1 MSIVILFI
9 AISVYV
15 IGFMPTIAQN
25 LERVISNSKVAL
37 NIDSYTNWTNIPK
50 FGYPKNEMG
59 EQLSESFYL
68 RVAYARAGVRAA
80 LEHPWGYGVTRK
92 AFERIE
98 QQKYPDATIS
108 NTHNG
113 YLNMSCAVGMPG
125 LLLFVLALISIF
137 WQLKNSS
144 SELAHPATWMI
155 GIYVVHWAIDALE
168 RDHFFESYLFVIALL
183 LTMTLNKSPQK
194 KHA

>member
-1 MSIVILFI
+1 M
-9 AISVYV
+9 
-15 IGFMPTIAQN
+15 
-25 LERVISNSKVAL
+25 ISNLKVAV
-37 NIDSYTNWTNIPK
+37 NVDKYTNWINYRE
-50 FGYPKNEMG
+50 FGFPNNEMG
-59 EQLSESFYL
+59 ESVPESFYL
-68 RVAYARAGVRAA
+68 RIAYANVSIRAIF
-80 LEHPWGYGVTRK
+80 EQPWGYGVTRK
-92 AFERIE
+92 ALERLVK
-98 QQKYPDATIS
+98 QKYPDAFIS
-108 NTHNG
+108 NAHNG
-113 YLNMSCAVGMPG
+113 YLNLACAVGFPG